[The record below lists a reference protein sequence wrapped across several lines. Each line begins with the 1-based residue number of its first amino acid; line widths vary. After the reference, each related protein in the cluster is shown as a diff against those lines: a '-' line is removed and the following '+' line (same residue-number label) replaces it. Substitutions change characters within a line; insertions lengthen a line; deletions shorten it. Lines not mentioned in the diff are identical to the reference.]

1 MLCLKLG
8 QRKLLFSELEYF
20 NSFARDDIC
29 VVYAGAAPGIHSTF
43 FGKYFPRWEFHFY
56 DTNAFSEDLKEY
68 SNIHTYT
75 QYFENTDAERWAT
88 SGAPFIFLSDIRTA
102 ETDESIS
109 FDMTLQRG
117 WVEIL
122 SRSKYFRGAMLK
134 FRLPWRAGQTDYF
147 DGKIYTQPRIG
158 PTSTETRLWVQPG
171 AKIVSWDHNEYADR
185 CFFFQRH
192 QRVAF
197 HQIQNFDQ
205 IRVPGLDHCHDCW
218 SEIEIVRKFLG
229 VDDPAKIT
237 ECMLEISAHSK
248 SSLDISPHNM
258 LVNETDI
265 HRRMMLLKSVTEKYI
280 AAVGEKRSDN
290 AALGKKK

>member
-1 MLCLKLG
+1 MRGLC
-8 QRKLLFSELEYF
+8 RSSIR
-20 NSFARDDIC
+20 NSL
-29 VVYAGAAPGIHSTF
+29 YF

-147 DGKIYTQPRIG
+147 DGEIYTQPRIG